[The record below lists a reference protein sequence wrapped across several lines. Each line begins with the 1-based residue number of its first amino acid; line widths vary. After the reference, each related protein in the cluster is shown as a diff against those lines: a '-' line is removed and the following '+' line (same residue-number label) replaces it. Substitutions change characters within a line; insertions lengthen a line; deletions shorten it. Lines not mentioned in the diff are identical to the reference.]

1 MGFRKADKS
10 HCAGDSTEREGTYI
24 TLLSCLLYSVALSQT
39 YTNAYNTAFAH
50 LTEEEIAADS

>member
-24 TLLSCLLYSVALSQT
+24 TLLSCLLYSVGLSQT
-39 YTNAYNTAFAH
+39 HTDAYNTAFAH
-50 LTEEEIAADS
+50 LTEEETAADA